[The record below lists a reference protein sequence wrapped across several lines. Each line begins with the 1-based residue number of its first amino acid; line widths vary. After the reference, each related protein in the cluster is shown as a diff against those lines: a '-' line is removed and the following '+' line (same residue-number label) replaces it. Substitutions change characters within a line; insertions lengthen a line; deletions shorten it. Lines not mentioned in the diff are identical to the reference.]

1 VFDGEGKEIASGG
14 IDDWGTQ
21 YVNCFANNLYLSDFN
36 GNGKT
41 DLLVM
46 NGTKSWVYELQ
57 GKTFVRLS
65 SFETTYLRNSYFPY
79 FADFNGDG
87 KTDILY

>member
-1 VFDGEGKEIASGG
+1 M
-14 IDDWGTQ
+14 
-21 YVNCFANNLYLSDFN
+21 NCFANNLYLSDFN

-57 GKTFVRLS
+57 GKHLS
-65 SFETTYLRNSYFPY
+65 VFL
-79 FADFNGDG
+79 
-87 KTDILY
+87 L

>member
-1 VFDGEGKEIASGG
+1 
-14 IDDWGTQ
+14 
-21 YVNCFANNLYLSDFN
+21 
-36 GNGKT
+36 
-41 DLLVM
+41 M

-87 KTDILY
+87 KTDILYQNVQPEIMMMFIFCFLPVRIL